1 MGGTTA
7 SMVEAMVR
15 RRDSILAR
23 TALLVWHSRDAAAH
37 IALSSLLR
45 ESGEAHFSQVWSAK
59 DFFTAIKSR
68 YSTPTFTSLGR
79 LFMPNLFPDLGS
91 FDCTVDLVAQLRSL
105 DASYR
110 AACTEA
116 QLTVAP
122 PPMHITIRFIA
133 TSIPDR
139 LASLPHSFRGVLS
152 HSSPSLLLFSPLM
165 HLLLL
170 TRLQPCLSLVGGP
183 KAREVR
189 KGGRVVAAVTAV
201 AAAMVAEGVSEAVAA
216 LASCGGGTGGGI
228 GPVGP
233 TDGGARLV
241 DWYTAQQ

>member
-1 MGGTTA
+1 M
-7 SMVEAMVR
+7 R
-15 RRDSILAR
+15 RERFAQAR

-139 LASLPHSFRGVLS
+139 LAS
-152 HSSPSLLLFSPLM
+152 
-165 HLLLL
+165 
-170 TRLQPCLSLVGGP
+170 PCLSLVGGP